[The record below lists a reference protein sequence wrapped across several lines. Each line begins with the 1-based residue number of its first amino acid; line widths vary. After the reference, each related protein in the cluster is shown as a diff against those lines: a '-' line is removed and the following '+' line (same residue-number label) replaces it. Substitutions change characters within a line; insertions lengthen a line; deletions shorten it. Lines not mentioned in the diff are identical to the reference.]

1 MGLDSVFSEKKQQEL
16 MENVIKIVMQTTSQ
30 LVSENSNKRWF
41 RQKEAAEYCSCSVNS
56 LIEWTRQGLKV
67 SLVNG
72 IKLYDRAELD
82 KWILNFQQ

>member
-1 MGLDSVFSEKKQQEL
+1 MAESVFSDRVQQEL
-16 MENVIKIVMQTTSQ
+16 MENVIKIVLQTTNQ
-30 LVSENSNKRWF
+30 LVAENANKRWF

-72 IKLYDRAELD
+72 IKLYDRVELD
-82 KWILNFQQ
+82 KWILKYQQ